1 MPRRA
6 SSKLNPGWFVAVALL
21 VGAAI
26 AGGYLFM
33 SKVNDPYRTIN
44 TLDVLTYLENANSLR
59 GNTYRISGTVWNS
72 LGWSPTTGRLFAVE
86 VGVGKPGDLLPLL
99 VPAALN
105 HVNLQ
110 KGQRFTFEV
119 EVIEGGVLRVKSLR
133 KE

>member
-6 SSKLNPGWFVAVALL
+6 SSKLHPGWFVAIPLL
-21 VGAAI
+21 VAAAI
-26 AGGYLFM
+26 AICYYFG
-33 SKVNDPYRTIN
+33 SKVSDPLRT
-44 TLDVLTYLENANSLR
+44 TQSLDVLTYLENANSLR

-72 LGWSPTTGRLFAVE
+72 LGWSPTAGRLFAVE

-110 KGQRFTFEV
+110 KGQRFVFEV
-119 EVIEGGVLRVKSLR
+119 EIIEGGILRVKSLR

>member
-6 SSKLNPGWFVAVALL
+6 SSKLNPGWFVAVAFLAA
-21 VGAAI
+21 AAI
-26 AGGYLFM
+26 AGGYFLM

-44 TLDVLTYLENANSLR
+44 TLDVLAYLENANSLR
-59 GNTYRISGTVWNS
+59 GNTYRVTGTVWNS
-72 LGWSPTTGRLFAVE
+72 LGWSPTAGRLFAVE
-86 VGVGKPGDLLPLL
+86 VGVGKHGDLLPLL

-119 EVIEGGVLRVKSLR
+119 EVVEGGVLRVKSLR